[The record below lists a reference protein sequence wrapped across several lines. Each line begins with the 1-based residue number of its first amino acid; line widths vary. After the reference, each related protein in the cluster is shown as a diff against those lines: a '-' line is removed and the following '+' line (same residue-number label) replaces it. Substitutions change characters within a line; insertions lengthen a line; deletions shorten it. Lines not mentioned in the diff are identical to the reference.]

1 MDAKSRASFINSFGA
16 GQNIPCPKCG
26 KPNTSDCLYCV
37 YCGSAMK
44 AAPSSN
50 NAPAFTPVKETPAAV
65 VAQQEEHTSAFAE
78 GLPAWD
84 IVPPQVLV
92 RRH

>member
-1 MDAKSRASFINSFGA
+1 MDAKSRASFINSFSA

-44 AAPSSN
+44 AAPSST
-50 NAPAFTPVKETPAAV
+50 PAFTAVQETAAATATAQKEP
-65 VAQQEEHTSAFAE
+65 TSAFAE